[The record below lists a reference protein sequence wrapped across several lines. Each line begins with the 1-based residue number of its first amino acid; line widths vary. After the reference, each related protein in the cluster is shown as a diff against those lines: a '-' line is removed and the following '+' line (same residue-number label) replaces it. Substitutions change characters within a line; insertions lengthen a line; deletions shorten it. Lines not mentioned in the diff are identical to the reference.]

1 MWTGFS
7 LLGDAAGPT
16 DGRWQRGTGARGRYL
31 ADEAATAAAIAS
43 GVASWLSSGCRPAG
57 AFRTTT
63 MRGGSISNSRTSVP
77 ASASHE

>member
-1 MWTGFS
+1 MWTGSS
-7 LLGDAAGPT
+7 LLGDAAEPT
-16 DGRWQRGTGARGRYL
+16 DGRWQRGTGARGLYL
-31 ADEAATAAAIAS
+31 ADEAATAIAS

-63 MRGGSISNSRTSVP
+63 TCGGSISNSRTSAP